1 MEGGAEKQGGI
12 HGLRRKFLFMKYLQ
26 KPPWMPVPDGGLG
39 VEA

>member
-1 MEGGAEKQGGI
+1 MEDDAEKHGSI

-26 KPPWMPVPDGGLG
+26 KPPWMPVPDRGLG